1 MSEFQQIP
9 SDLLGLEGAVALVT
23 GGGSGVG
30 RGISLQL
37 ARAGCHVAVADMN
50 EEVGE
55 KTVADIRALG
65 RKAIFIRADVRK
77 KDEVTSM
84 VAKVVAELGG
94 LDVGVN
100 NVGNPVAFNS
110 VLDFTEEQWDA
121 ANALNIKSTLLCAQ
135 AEAISMIERG
145 VKGRIINVAST
156 SGITGAPSICA
167 YGAAKAGVIHL
178 SKTMA
183 LELATYDI
191 RVNCLVP
198 GTHLTEPIKKT
209 LESGG
214 PQADFL
220 RAAAKGTPMQ
230 RLGEP
235 METGGVAVF
244 LASNL
249 SSYMTGH
256 FVVSDGGISL
266 TTNRPPVGAPALPKA
281 LAHVTRLQKGD

>member
-1 MSEFQQIP
+1 MSAFQIP
-9 SDLLGLEGAVALVT
+9 SDLLGLEDQVALVT
-23 GGGSGVG
+23 GGGAGVG
-30 RGISLQL
+30 RGIALQL
-37 ARAGCHVAVADMN
+37 ARAGCHVAIADLD
-50 EEVGE
+50 EEAARRTAQEV
-55 KTVADIRALG
+55 RALG
-65 RKAIFIRADVRK
+65 RKAISLRVDVRK
-77 KDEVTSM
+77 QDETKAM
-84 VAKVVAELGG
+84 VARTCAELGG

-100 NVGNPVAFNS
+100 NVGAPVAFNS

-121 ANALNIKSTLLCAQ
+121 ANALNIKATLFCAQ

-145 VKGRIINVAST
+145 VAGRIINVAST

-183 LELATYDI
+183 LELAPYAI
-191 RVNCLVP
+191 RINCLVP
-198 GTHLTEPIKKT
+198 GTHLTEAIRNT

-214 PQADFL
+214 PQAAFL
-220 RAAAKGTPMQ
+220 EAAARGTPMG

-244 LASNL
+244 LASRL
-249 SSYMTGH
+249 SAYMTGQ
-256 FVVSDGGISL
+256 FVVSDGGISI

-281 LAHVTRLQKGD
+281 LAHVARLQRDN